1 MVMSAQ
7 ERQRVAD
14 EEIKRERANPVDEP
28 TITKTWLDTKSETGQ
43 HVFREF
49 RNSCG
54 MADRFYLNDY
64 DVPAPDGGTIIRLG
78 TARSVINTLVSHI
91 TPQFLDISVP
101 PPGPRG
107 QARAELMEKFLT
119 GAHHMLEQ
127 RTPTHRELVKH
138 SGLYGVAWEKV
149 EFAANEWQDFP
160 EIPEGDPD
168 EAYRESIRDVLEKR
182 SILWPIKTTAVNPQN
197 LVWDMNNGTN
207 PRWVLYE
214 YEVDAQWVQAH
225 FPAWNHFTEG
235 YVNFQE
241 IWTHSQVGYVA
252 DGHWAMEPRKHGYR
266 KLPWVMYWP
275 MTGLQTVE
283 DAPENLYQGL
293 LHPCFDM
300 LRAQSQ
306 LASHYIDIVAKSAWP
321 TLQFAGPMG
330 ITEEV
335 QAQWDDTPGA
345 KNVRPPNVEVEVTP
359 TPNPPSE
366 IGVAKEFL
374 DEAIESATVPSV
386 ARGQRPSGAAS
397 GYHTA
402 VLAGIASLNFG
413 AVKESME
420 RGLQDKG
427 EIVLS
432 IVENVINDRVT
443 VFGKTEAGTLD
454 ATIKPKDING
464 HYVNI
469 VRINSVSPE
478 EQERRLNLWSN
489 LWRAGYVDLDTALRK
504 GGVANPLE
512 VRAKLL
518 EEGFMNSES
527 VQMQLQTLAAARIPT
542 ISQILQAAEISG
554 GGRMGDVQA
563 QQIAQN
569 ILNTQG
575 AQQLPNPG
583 NFTGV
588 NQPPR
593 TNEAARVMPSTRP
606 VMPGSIQEMNQTG
619 AAIAGPRS
627 GNVRVPAAD
636 ISPGAR
642 G

>member
-14 EEIKRERANPVDEP
+14 EEINRERANPLDEP
-28 TITKTWLDTKSETGQ
+28 TITKTWIDTKTEAGSQ
-43 HVFREF
+43 IFRDF
-49 RNSCG
+49 RNSCET
-54 MADRFYLNDY
+54 ADKFYLNDY
-64 DVPAPDGGTIIRLG
+64 EVPAPDGGTIIRLG

-91 TPQFLDISVP
+91 TPQFLDIAVP

-107 QARAELMEKFLT
+107 QARAEQMEKFLT

-127 RTPTHRELVKH
+127 RTPTHREIVKH
-138 SGLYGVAWEKV
+138 AGLYGIAWEKV
-149 EFAANEWQDFP
+149 EFTANEWADFP
-160 EIPEGDPD
+160 EAPEGVPD
-168 EAYRESIRDVLEKR
+168 EAYRESVKDVLEKR
-182 SILWPIKTTAVNPQN
+182 SILWPIKTSAVNPQN
-197 LVWDMNNGTN
+197 LIWDMNNGTN
-207 PRWVLYE
+207 PRWVIYE

-225 FPAWNHFTEG
+225 FPDWGHYKEG
-235 YVNFQE
+235 YVQFCE
-241 IWTHSQVGYVA
+241 VWTHSQVAYMA
-252 DGHWAMEPRKHGYR
+252 DGHWALEPRKHGYKR
-266 KLPWVMYWP
+266 LPWVMYFP
-275 MTGLQTVE
+275 MTGLQTVD

-293 LHPCFDM
+293 LHPAFDM
-300 LRAQSQ
+300 LKAQSQ

-321 TLQFAGPMG
+321 TLQFTGPMG
-330 ITEEV
+330 ITEEL

-345 KNVRPPNVEVEVTP
+345 KNVKPPNVEVEVTP
-359 TPNPPSE
+359 IPRPPSE
-366 IGVAKEFL
+366 IGVAKDFL

-386 ARGQRPSGAAS
+386 ARGQRPTGAAS

-413 AVKESME
+413 AVKEAIE
-420 RGLQDKG
+420 RGILDKG
-427 EIVLS
+427 GIVLS
-432 IVENVINDRVT
+432 IVENVINDKVT

-454 ATIKPKDING
+454 ASIKPKDIKG

-518 EEGFMNSES
+518 EEGFMNSEA
-527 VQMQLQTLAAARIPT
+527 VQQQLQMLAASRVPT
-542 ISQILQAAEISG
+542 LQNIMQAAAQAG
-554 GGRMGDVQA
+554 GQRIGDAEA
-563 QQIAQN
+563 QQMAQN

-583 NFTGV
+583 NFSGA

-593 TNEAARVMPSTRP
+593 TNEAARVAPTTRP
-606 VMPGSIQEMNQTG
+606 VIPGSIQEMNQTG
-619 AAIAGPRS
+619 AAIAGPRT